1 MPRIPLGEVRLPEL
15 HLPEMSREQISRA
28 LAGIRGDG
36 AREAERVRT
45 EAPRLELP
53 DIDLPKVELPKVDV
67 PKVDVTKVEL
77 PKVDLSK
84 VDLRKLDLSKVDLPK
99 VVADAAVA
107 AGLVKRRRSRL
118 PFVIAGLVTLAVVG
132 YALLTSPTIRPRID
146 DAARKLRSR
155 FDEFRGESMMDEPD
169 FDLGSTAEIP
179 MPTTQRT
186 TTGMTG
192 ETPSVEDPEGMP
204 ESLGTTTAKVEST
217 RP

>member
-28 LAGIRGDG
+28 LADIRGDG
-36 AREAERVRT
+36 AREAERVRS

-53 DIDLPKVELPKVDV
+53 DIDLP
-67 PKVDVTKVEL
+67 KVEL

-99 VVADAAVA
+99 AIADAAVA

-155 FDEFRGESMMDEPD
+155 FDEFRGESMTDEPD
-169 FDLGSTAEIP
+169 FDLGPAAETP
-179 MPTTQRT
+179 MPTQRT

-192 ETPSVEDPEGMP
+192 ETPSVEQPAGMP
-204 ESLGTTTAKVEST
+204 QGLGSTTAKVEST

>member
-15 HLPEMSREQISRA
+15 HLPEMSRDQISRA
-28 LAGIRGDG
+28 LADIRGDG
-36 AREAERVRT
+36 AREAERVRA

-53 DIDLPKVELPKVDV
+53 DIELPKVDV

-84 VDLRKLDLSKVDLPK
+84 VDLAKLDLPK
-99 VVADAAVA
+99 AVADAAAA

-118 PFVIAGLVTLAVVG
+118 PFVIAGMVTLAVVG
-132 YALLTSPTIRPRID
+132 YALLTSPTIRPRLD

-155 FDEFRGESMMDEPD
+155 FDAFRGESMMDEPD
-169 FDLGSTAEIP
+169 FDLG
-179 MPTTQRT
+179 PTVDARTRPEGT
-186 TTGMTG
+186 TTGRTQAPTL
-192 ETPSVEDPEGMP
+192 EQPTAVP
-204 ESLGTTTAKVEST
+204 ESLGTTTATVEST

>member
-28 LAGIRGDG
+28 LADIRGDG
-36 AREAERVRT
+36 AREVERVRS

-53 DIDLPKVELPKVDV
+53 DIDLPKVELPKVD
-67 PKVDVTKVEL
+67 
-77 PKVDLSK
+77 
-84 VDLRKLDLSKVDLPK
+84 LSKVDLPK
-99 VVADAAVA
+99 AVADAAVA

-132 YALLTSPTIRPRID
+132 YALLTSPTIRPRVD
-146 DAARKLRSR
+146 EAARKLRSR

-169 FDLGSTAEIP
+169 FDLGPTADTP
-179 MPTTQRT
+179 MPTGRT

-192 ETPSVEDPEGMP
+192 ETPALEQPAGMP
-204 ESLGTTTAKVEST
+204 GSLGTTTATVESA